1 MWVDDFGE
9 DDDYFEDDATETS
22 STMFGV
28 VPWTSWGMK
37 RVKAV
42 SWEELVGEEKMR
54 HRGGIERDQ
63 DARHMV
69 SSGERDTP
77 NRPIAVAVDP
87 SGAWTPLQRLAKM
100 RLFEIDLNI

>member
-1 MWVDDFGE
+1 MDDLGE
-9 DDDYFEDDATETS
+9 DDDYFADDATETS

-42 SWEELVGEEKMR
+42 SWQELVGEEKMG
-54 HRGGIERDQ
+54 HRGGMEQDQ
-63 DARHMV
+63 DVKHTASV
-69 SSGERDTP
+69 EEDSP

>member
-1 MWVDDFGE
+1 MDDFGE
-9 DDDYFEDDATETS
+9 DDDYFADDAAESS
-22 STMFGV
+22 STIFGI

-37 RVKAV
+37 RVKTV
-42 SWEELVGEEKMR
+42 SWQELVGEEKMK
-54 HRGGIERDQ
+54 HRGSIERDQ
-63 DARHMV
+63 DTKFTA
-69 SSGERDTP
+69 SAGGDSP